1 MLRVRRNEVKNRQ
14 KCQLDKK
21 VLVVCVV
28 DLESELGLDILV
40 KEPESQDG
48 EGGVAKVVHGDECLI
63 QRCLQ
68 AKNMEKQTK
77 TMVLFTPSAAS
88 HEKMYTLKEAMQ
100 NTEFTKVLDIDS
112 IYTMVPRC
120 QVEVCPLPSPFMV
133 W

>member
-1 MLRVRRNEVKNRQ
+1 M
-14 KCQLDKK
+14 
-21 VLVVCVV
+21 V

-77 TMVLFTPSAAS
+77 TMVFFTPSAVS
-88 HEKMYTLKEAMQ
+88 HDMQLEKMYTLEEAMQ

-120 QVEVCPLPSPFMV
+120 QVEVCPLPSSFMV

>member
-1 MLRVRRNEVKNRQ
+1 M
-14 KCQLDKK
+14 
-21 VLVVCVV
+21 LVVCVV

-68 AKNMEKQTK
+68 AKNMEKQNKTK
-77 TMVLFTPSAAS
+77 VLFTPSAVS
-88 HEKMYTLKEAMQ
+88 HDMQLEKMYTLKEAMQ

-120 QVEVCPLPSPFMV
+120 QVEVCTLPSPFIV